1 MATGEDDRRR
11 IIVDNDL
18 EAAEMT
24 ACADNASFE
33 DRHIHDA
40 RRRELHRM
48 RKEEGDVELAADLLR
63 CFECSL
69 IAAVHEAGAVRAHG
83 KGRGGSE
90 RLTRRG
96 QARGD

>member
-1 MATGEDDRRR
+1 MATRGDDRRR

-24 ACADNASFE
+24 TCADNASFK
-33 DRHIHDA
+33 DRHIHYA
-40 RRRELHRM
+40 RRRELHGVG
-48 RKEEGDVELAADLLR
+48 KEQGDVELAADWLR

-83 KGRGGSE
+83 KGRRGSE
-90 RLTRRG
+90 RLRRSG
-96 QARGD
+96 KECG